1 MCGASTSVAT
11 RVPYGMR
18 LNDDR
23 SARVA
28 LATADKS
35 SDGGLVSRPA
45 DEENAA
51 EEAVALEFA
60 ADDSFGL

>member
-1 MCGASTSVAT
+1 
-11 RVPYGMR
+11 MR